1 MSRGTGRKGRS
12 GPMSPKAVVTIPVS
26 EHGSAAAENVRL
38 AVCRRSTFLGTSV
51 RGDTELPEQE
61 AENVSILLDL
71 LVDGSSAGVAGL
83 RVVEQQNRAT

>member
-1 MSRGTGRKGRS
+1 MSRGTGRTGRS
-12 GPMSPKAVVTIPVS
+12 GPMSPLADVTVQVS
-26 EHGSAAAENVRL
+26 EHGPAADNVRL

-51 RGDTELPEQE
+51 PGDTELPEQE
-61 AENVSILLDL
+61 AENVSIFLDL